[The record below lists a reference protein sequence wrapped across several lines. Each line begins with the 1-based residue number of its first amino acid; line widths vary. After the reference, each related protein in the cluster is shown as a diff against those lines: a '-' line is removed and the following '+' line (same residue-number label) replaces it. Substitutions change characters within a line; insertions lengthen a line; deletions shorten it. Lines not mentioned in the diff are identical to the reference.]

1 MMPKIALIT
10 GASRGIGRGIALELA
25 KHGWTIVINFRNN
38 RVAATETQKKI
49 EELGSTAALI
59 KADITKPRERRKLIK
74 ETITLHQKIDL
85 FVNNAGIAPLKRVD
99 LLSITKESFT
109 DVMTANLEGPFFL
122 TQMVANHMIEMVEAG
137 VIKNPKIINISSISA
152 YTSSPS
158 RAEYCLSKAG
168 ISMMTN
174 LFADRLAEFG
184 IGVFEIRPGIIE
196 TDMTIP
202 VKEKYDRLIMGG
214 LTPIQRW
221 GKPEDVGKAVLA
233 ISEGYLTFS
242 TGEIINVDGG
252 FHLRRL

>member
-1 MMPKIALIT
+1 MPNIAIIT
-10 GASRGIGRGIALELA
+10 GASRGVGRGIALELA
-25 KHGWTIVINFRNN
+25 KLGWTVVINFRNN
-38 RVAATETQKKI
+38 QVAATETQKRI
-49 EELGSTAALI
+49 EELGSAAVLI
-59 KADITKPRERRKLIK
+59 QADISKPRDRRKLIN
-74 ETITLHQKIDL
+74 ETVALHHRIDL
-85 FVNNAGIAPLKRVD
+85 LVNNAGIAPLTRVD
-99 LLSITKESFT
+99 LLNVTKESFR
-109 DVMTANLEGPFFL
+109 DVMATNLEGPFFL
-122 TQMVANHMIEMVEAG
+122 TQMVANHMVEMVKAG

-184 IGVFEIRPGIIE
+184 IGVYEIRPGIIE
-196 TDMTIP
+196 TDMTMP
-202 VKEKYDRLIMGG
+202 VKEKYDRLIRDG
-214 LTPIQRW
+214 LTPINRW
-221 GKPEDVGKAVLA
+221 GKPEDVGKAVVA

>member
-1 MMPKIALIT
+1 MSKITLIT

-25 KHGWTIVINFRNN
+25 KHGWTVVINFRKNQ
-38 RVAATETQKKI
+38 VAATETQKKI
-49 EELGSTAALI
+49 EEFGSAAVTI
-59 KADITKPRERRKLIK
+59 QADITKPRDRRKLIK
-74 ETITLHQKIDL
+74 ETLALYHGIDL
-85 FVNNAGIAPLKRVD
+85 LVNNVGRAPLKRVD
-99 LLSITKESFT
+99 LLNVSKESFR
-109 DVMTANLEGPFFL
+109 DVMTTNLEGPFFL
-122 TQMVANHMIEMVEAG
+122 TQMVANHMVDLVKTG

-152 YTSSPS
+152 YTSSPT

-168 ISMMTN
+168 ISMMTS

-196 TDMTIP
+196 TDMTMP
-202 VKEKYDRLIMGG
+202 VKEKYDRLIRNG
-214 LTPIQRW
+214 LTPIERW
-221 GKPEDVGKAVLA
+221 GKPEDVGKAVVA